1 MYYEILTKLQ
11 TELNNDPLV
20 STVGSGDIFDVDLSK
35 QTIFPLCHI
44 IVNSATFV
52 DNVIQYNISIL
63 SMDIVDISKDE
74 TTNKF
79 RGNNNEQDV
88 LNTQI
93 SVLNRLYEKLR
104 RGNLYDD
111 NFQVDGTPNLEI
123 FVDRFEN
130 KLAGWTMTININTP
144 NEMTVCDVWF

>member
-11 TELNNDPLV
+11 TELNNDALV
-20 STVGSGDIFDVDLSK
+20 NTVSSGDIFDVDLSK

-63 SMDIVDISKDE
+63 SMDVVDESKDE
-74 TTNKF
+74 TTDKF
-79 RGNNNEQDV
+79 RNNDNEQDV
-88 LNTQI
+88 LNTQLNI
-93 SVLNRLYEKLR
+93 LNRLYEKLR

-111 NFQVDGTPNLEI
+111 NYQVDGTPNLEI

-130 KLAGWTMTININTP
+130 KLAGWTMTVNINTP
-144 NEMTVCDVWF
+144 NVMTVCDVWN

>member
-11 TELNNDPLV
+11 TELNNDPLINTV
-20 STVGSGDIFDVDLSK
+20 SEGDIFSIDLSK

-44 IVNSATFV
+44 MVNSATFV
-52 DNVIQYNISIL
+52 DNVIQYNISIMA
-63 SMDIVDISKDE
+63 MDIVDISKDE
-74 TTNKF
+74 TTDNF
-79 RGNNNEQDV
+79 RGNDNEQDI

-111 NFQVDGTPNLEI
+111 NYQVEGSPNVEPFI
-123 FVDRFEN
+123 DRFEN
-130 KLAGWTMTININTP
+130 KLAGWTMTVNINTP
-144 NEMTVCDVWF
+144 NTMTVCDV

>member
-11 TELNNDPLV
+11 TELNNDALV
-20 STVGSGDIFDVDLSK
+20 NTVSSGDIFDVDLSK

-63 SMDIVDISKDE
+63 SMDVVDVSKDE
-74 TTNKF
+74 TADKF
-79 RGNNNEQDV
+79 RGNDNEQDV

-93 SVLNRLYEKLR
+93 NILNRLYEKLR

-111 NFQVDGTPNLEI
+111 NYQVDGTPNLEI

-130 KLAGWTMTININTP
+130 KLAGWTMTVNINTP
-144 NEMTVCDVWF
+144 NVMTVCDV

>member
-11 TELNNDPLV
+11 TELNSDPLINTV
-20 STVGSGDIFDVDLSK
+20 SEGDIFSVDLSK

-44 IVNSATFV
+44 MVNSATFV
-52 DNVIQYNISIL
+52 DNVIQYNISIMA
-63 SMDIVDISKDE
+63 MDIVDISKDE
-74 TTNKF
+74 TTDNF
-79 RGNNNEQDV
+79 RGNDNEQDI

-111 NFQVDGTPNLEI
+111 NYQVEGSPNVEPFI
-123 FVDRFEN
+123 DRFEN
-130 KLAGWTMTININTP
+130 KLAGWTMTVNINTP
-144 NEMTVCDVWF
+144 NTMTVCDV

>member
-11 TELNNDPLV
+11 TELNNDPLINTV
-20 STVGSGDIFDVDLSK
+20 SEGDIFSIDLNK

-44 IVNSATFV
+44 MVNSATFV
-52 DNVIQYNISIL
+52 DNVIQYNISIMA
-63 SMDIVDISKDE
+63 MDVVDISKEE

-79 RGNNNEQDV
+79 RGNDNEQDI

-93 SVLNRLYEKLR
+93 NILNRLYEKLR

-111 NFQVDGTPNLEI
+111 NYQVDGTPNLEPFI
-123 FVDRFEN
+123 DRFEN
-130 KLAGWTMTININTP
+130 KLAGWTMTVNINTP
-144 NEMTVCDVWF
+144 NVMTVCDV

>member
-11 TELNNDPLV
+11 TELNNDALV
-20 STVGSGDIFDVDLSK
+20 NTVSSGDIFDVDLSK

-63 SMDIVDISKDE
+63 SMDVVDVSKDE
-74 TTNKF
+74 TTDKF
-79 RGNNNEQDV
+79 RGNDNEQDV
-88 LNTQI
+88 LNTQLNI
-93 SVLNRLYEKLR
+93 LNRLYEKLR

-111 NFQVDGTPNLEI
+111 NYQVDGTPNLEI

-130 KLAGWTMTININTP
+130 KLAGWTMTVNINTP
-144 NEMTVCDVWF
+144 NVMTVCDV

>member
-11 TELNNDPLV
+11 TELNNDALV
-20 STVGSGDIFDVDLSK
+20 NTVSSGDIFDVDLSK

-63 SMDIVDISKDE
+63 SMDVVDVSKDE
-74 TTNKF
+74 TTDKF
-79 RGNNNEQDV
+79 LGNNNEQDV
-88 LNTQI
+88 LNTQLNI
-93 SVLNRLYEKLR
+93 LNRLYEKLR

-111 NFQVDGTPNLEI
+111 NYQVDGTPNLEI

-130 KLAGWTMTININTP
+130 KLAGWTMTVNINTP
-144 NEMTVCDVWF
+144 NVMTVCDVWN

>member
-1 MYYEILTKLQ
+1 MYYSVLTKLQ
-11 TELNNDPLV
+11 TELNNDPLINTV
-20 STVGSGDIFDVDLSK
+20 SEGDLFSVDLAK

-44 IVNSATFV
+44 IVNNATFV
-52 DNVIQYNISIL
+52 GNVIQYNISIL
-63 SMDIVDISKDE
+63 AMDVVDISKEE

-79 RGNNNEQDV
+79 RGNDNEQDII
-88 LNTQI
+88 NTQI

-111 NFQVDGTPNLEI
+111 NFQVNGNPSIEF

-130 KLAGWTMTININTP
+130 KLAGATMSFNLDTP
-144 NEMTVCDVWF
+144 NVMTVCDV

>member
-11 TELNNDPLV
+11 TELNNDPLINTV
-20 STVGSGDIFDVDLSK
+20 SEGDIFSIDLSK

-44 IVNSATFV
+44 MVNSATFV
-52 DNVIQYNISIL
+52 DNVIQYNISIMA
-63 SMDIVDISKDE
+63 MDIVDVSKDE
-74 TTNKF
+74 TTDKF
-79 RGNNNEQDV
+79 RGNDNEQDI

-111 NFQVDGTPNLEI
+111 NYQVEGSPNVEPFI
-123 FVDRFEN
+123 DRFEN
-130 KLAGWTMTININTP
+130 KLAGWTMTVNINTP
-144 NEMTVCDVWF
+144 NTMTVCDV

>member
-11 TELNNDPLV
+11 TELNNDALV
-20 STVGSGDIFDVDLSK
+20 NTVSSGDIFDVDLSK

-63 SMDIVDISKDE
+63 SMDVVDVSKDE
-74 TTNKF
+74 TADKF
-79 RGNNNEQDV
+79 RGNDNEQDV
-88 LNTQI
+88 LNTQLNI
-93 SVLNRLYEKLR
+93 LNRLYEKLR

-111 NFQVDGTPNLEI
+111 NYQVDGTPNLEI

-130 KLAGWTMTININTP
+130 KLAGWTMTVNINTP
-144 NEMTVCDVWF
+144 NVMTVCDV

>member
-11 TELNNDPLV
+11 TELNNDPLINTV
-20 STVGSGDIFDVDLSK
+20 SEGDIFSIDLSK

-44 IVNSATFV
+44 MVNSATFV
-52 DNVIQYNISIL
+52 DNVIQYNISIMA
-63 SMDIVDISKDE
+63 MDIVDVSKDE
-74 TTNKF
+74 TTDNF
-79 RGNNNEQDV
+79 RGNDNEQDI

-111 NFQVDGTPNLEI
+111 NYQVEGSPNVEPFI
-123 FVDRFEN
+123 DRFEN
-130 KLAGWTMTININTP
+130 KLAGWTMTVNINTP
-144 NEMTVCDVWF
+144 NTMTVCDV

>member
-11 TELNNDPLV
+11 TELNNDTLVNTV
-20 STVGSGDIFDVDLSK
+20 STGDIFDVDLSK

-52 DNVIQYNISIL
+52 DNVIQYNISVL

-111 NFQVDGTPNLEI
+111 NYQVDGTPNLEI

-144 NEMTVCDVWF
+144 NEMTVCDV

>member
-11 TELNNDPLV
+11 TELNNDALV
-20 STVGSGDIFDVDLSK
+20 NTVSSGDIFDVDLSK

-63 SMDIVDISKDE
+63 SMDVVDVSKDE
-74 TTNKF
+74 TTDKF
-79 RGNNNEQDV
+79 LGNNNEQDV

-93 SVLNRLYEKLR
+93 NILNRLYEKLR

-111 NFQVDGTPNLEI
+111 NYQVDGTPNLEI

-130 KLAGWTMTININTP
+130 KLAGWTMTVNINTP
-144 NEMTVCDVWF
+144 NVMTVCDV

>member
-20 STVGSGDIFDVDLSK
+20 STVSSGDIFEVDLAK

-74 TTNKF
+74 TTDKF
-79 RGNNNEQDV
+79 RGNDNEQDI

-104 RGNLYDD
+104 RGDLYDD
-111 NFQVDGTPNLEI
+111 NFQVDGTPSLEPFI
-123 FVDRFEN
+123 DRFEN
-130 KLAGWTMTININTP
+130 KLAGWTMTFNMIVPNT
-144 NEMTVCDVWF
+144 MTVCDV

>member
-11 TELNNDPLV
+11 TELNSDPLINTV
-20 STVGSGDIFDVDLSK
+20 SEGDIFSVDLSK

-52 DNVIQYNISIL
+52 DNVIQYNISIM

-74 TTNKF
+74 TTDNF
-79 RGNNNEQDV
+79 RGNDNEQDI

-111 NFQVDGTPNLEI
+111 NYQVEGSPNCEPFI
-123 FVDRFEN
+123 DRFEN
-130 KLAGWTMTININTP
+130 KLAGWTMTVNINTP
-144 NEMTVCDVWF
+144 NTMTVCDV

>member
-11 TELNNDPLV
+11 TELNSDPLINTV
-20 STVGSGDIFDVDLSK
+20 SEGDIFSVDLSK

-44 IVNSATFV
+44 MVNSATFV
-52 DNVIQYNISIL
+52 DNVIQYNISIMA
-63 SMDIVDISKDE
+63 MDIVDVSKDE

-79 RGNNNEQDV
+79 RGNDNEQDI

-111 NFQVDGTPNLEI
+111 NYQVDGSPSIEFFI
-123 FVDRFEN
+123 DRFEN
-130 KLAGWTMTININTP
+130 KLAGVTMNFNLNTP
-144 NEMTVCDVWF
+144 NVMSVCDV

>member
-11 TELNNDPLV
+11 TELNNDALV
-20 STVGSGDIFDVDLSK
+20 NTVSSGDIFDVDLSK

-63 SMDIVDISKDE
+63 SMDVVDVSKDE
-74 TTNKF
+74 TTDKF
-79 RGNNNEQDV
+79 RGNDNEQDV

-93 SVLNRLYEKLR
+93 NILNRLYEKLR

-111 NFQVDGTPNLEI
+111 NYQVDGTPNLEI

-130 KLAGWTMTININTP
+130 KLAGWTMTVNINTP
-144 NEMTVCDVWF
+144 NVMTVCDV

>member
-11 TELNNDPLV
+11 TELNNDPLI
-20 STVGSGDIFDVDLSK
+20 STVSEGDIFSVDLSK
-35 QTIFPLCHI
+35 QTIYPLCHI
-44 IVNSATFV
+44 MVNNATFV

-63 SMDIVDISKDE
+63 AMDIVDVSKDE

-79 RGNNNEQDV
+79 RGNDNEQDI

-93 SVLNRLYEKLR
+93 NVLNRLYEKLR

-111 NFQVDGTPNLEI
+111 NYQVDGTPNVEPFI
-123 FVDRFEN
+123 DRFEN
-130 KLAGWTMTININTP
+130 KLAGWTMTFNMNTP
-144 NEMTVCDVWF
+144 NTMTVCNV

>member
-11 TELNNDPLV
+11 TELNNDALV
-20 STVGSGDIFDVDLSK
+20 NTVSSGDIFDVDLSK

-63 SMDIVDISKDE
+63 SMDVVDVSKDE
-74 TTNKF
+74 TTDKF
-79 RGNNNEQDV
+79 RSNDNEQDV

-93 SVLNRLYEKLR
+93 NILNRLYEKLR

-111 NFQVDGTPNLEI
+111 NYQVDGTPNLEI

-130 KLAGWTMTININTP
+130 KLAGWTMTVNINTP
-144 NEMTVCDVWF
+144 NVMTVCNV

>member
-20 STVGSGDIFDVDLSK
+20 NTVSTGDIFDVDLSK
-35 QTIFPLCHI
+35 QNLYPLCHI

-111 NFQVDGTPNLEI
+111 NYQVDGTPNLEI

-144 NEMTVCDVWF
+144 NEMTVCDV

>member
-111 NFQVDGTPNLEI
+111 NYQVDGTPNLEI

-144 NEMTVCDVWF
+144 NEMTVCDV

>member
-11 TELNNDPLV
+11 TELNNDPLINTV
-20 STVGSGDIFDVDLSK
+20 SEGDIFSVDLSK

-44 IVNSATFV
+44 MVNSATFV
-52 DNVIQYNISIL
+52 DNVIQYNISIMA
-63 SMDIVDISKDE
+63 MDIVDVSKDE
-74 TTNKF
+74 TTDNF
-79 RGNNNEQDV
+79 RGNDNEQDI

-111 NFQVDGTPNLEI
+111 NYQVEGSPNVEPFI
-123 FVDRFEN
+123 DRFEN
-130 KLAGWTMTININTP
+130 KLAGWTMSFNMNTP
-144 NEMTVCDVWF
+144 NTMTVCDV

>member
-11 TELNNDPLV
+11 TELNSDPLINTV
-20 STVGSGDIFDVDLSK
+20 SEGDIFSVDLSK

-44 IVNSATFV
+44 ILNSATFV
-52 DNVIQYNISIL
+52 DNVIQYNISIM

-74 TTNKF
+74 TTDNF
-79 RGNNNEQDV
+79 RGNDNEQDI

-111 NFQVDGTPNLEI
+111 NYQVEGSPNCEPFI
-123 FVDRFEN
+123 DRFEN
-130 KLAGWTMTININTP
+130 KLAGWTMTVNINTL
-144 NEMTVCDVWF
+144 NTMTVCDV

>member
-11 TELNNDPLV
+11 TELNNDTLVNTV
-20 STVGSGDIFDVDLSK
+20 STGDIFDVDLSK

-111 NFQVDGTPNLEI
+111 NYQVDGTPNLEI

-144 NEMTVCDVWF
+144 NEMTVCDV

>member
-11 TELNNDPLV
+11 TELNNDPLINTV
-20 STVGSGDIFDVDLSK
+20 SEGDIFSIDLSK

-44 IVNSATFV
+44 MVNSATFV
-52 DNVIQYNISIL
+52 DNVIQYNISIMA
-63 SMDIVDISKDE
+63 MDIVDISKDE

-79 RGNNNEQDV
+79 RGNDNEQDI

-111 NFQVDGTPNLEI
+111 NYQVEGSPNVEPFI
-123 FVDRFEN
+123 DRFEN
-130 KLAGWTMTININTP
+130 KLAGWTMTVNINTP
-144 NEMTVCDVWF
+144 NTMTVCDV

>member
-1 MYYEILTKLQ
+1 MYYSVLTKLQ
-11 TELNNDPLV
+11 TELNNDDLV
-20 STVGSGDIFDVDLSK
+20 NTVTEGDLFSVDLAK

-63 SMDIVDISKDE
+63 AMDVVDISKEKTDD
-74 TTNKF
+74 KF
-79 RGNNNEQDV
+79 RGNDNEQDV
-88 LNTQI
+88 INTQI
-93 SVLNRLYEKLR
+93 SVMNRLYEKLR

-111 NFQVDGTPNLEI
+111 NYQVDGSPTIEF

-130 KLAGWTMTININTP
+130 KLAGVTMSFNLNTP
-144 NEMTVCDVWF
+144 NVMTVCDV